1 MLACYLLV
9 DFNTCLLL
17 TTFDSIDLTDLHEL
31 LIENLHHFVLESID
45 RFFPL
50 FLIFFCFPLPN
61 AKCIVNML
69 LQFISTYN
77 ISFFMM
83 NFFLSWKYEY
93 ILLC

>member
-17 TTFDSIDLTDLHEL
+17 TTFDSNDLTDLHEL

-50 FLIFFCFPLPN
+50 F
-61 AKCIVNML
+61 
-69 LQFISTYN
+69 
-77 ISFFMM
+77 
-83 NFFLSWKYEY
+83 
-93 ILLC
+93 